1 MNHMAKEITGQ
12 KKSHGKGNH
21 MEKKIPSVSPT
32 QRTWTSTASAGGNLA
47 LRQRLSAGVRA
58 TAPNTTVS
66 QRGTGAPS
74 ALGRATDRT
83 SSSQQMPSTCYCNVT
98 LYFVINSSAKT
109 FAVL

>member
-1 MNHMAKEITGQ
+1 MGGQSTRTRPKDWTAK
-12 KKSHGKGNH
+12 
-21 MEKKIPSVSPT
+21 PSPTNT

-47 LRQRLSAGVRA
+47 LRQRLSAGVQATAAWDRA
-58 TAPNTTVS
+58 SAPNTTVS